1 VVMTAGGFRLLTS
14 AIPRKLEDV
23 EAWVARERARPH

>member
-1 VVMTAGGFRLLTS
+1 MTDRGYRLLTS
-14 AIPRKLEDV
+14 SIPRKLEDV